1 MEMRSQ
7 LGRVRGLGSNKEGA
21 HHFWVQRVSGVALI
35 PLALWFVFAV
45 TSVIGADLSTFKAWV
60 GTHYNPLLLVLLI
73 GCMFYHAQLG
83 LQVIIE
89 DYVHGEAVKLTSLIV
104 MKFAAVLLAGS
115 AVFAVIRLTFGS

>member
-45 TSVIGADLSTFKAWV
+45 TSVIGADLATFKAWV

>member
-35 PLALWFVFAV
+35 PLTLWFVFAV
-45 TSVIGADLSTFKAWV
+45 TSVIGADLATFKAWV